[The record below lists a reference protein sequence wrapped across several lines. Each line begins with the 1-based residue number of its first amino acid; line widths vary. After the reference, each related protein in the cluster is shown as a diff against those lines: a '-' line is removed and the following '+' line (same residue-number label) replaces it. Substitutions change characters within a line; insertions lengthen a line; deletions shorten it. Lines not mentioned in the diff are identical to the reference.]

1 MNAFVD
7 YLNSMNNASGDTAAA
22 LAESQVLSEF
32 YKKIQIKRKL
42 GTYLA
47 NRIRSDEKLA
57 IVLTGHAGDGKTSIL
72 VQVLQELG
80 FLHPGEALAPEK
92 TYSNEELSLYAV
104 KDMSELSEDS
114 QIAFCRKALDAPRN
128 DMSSVIVSNTGPLLK
143 CLEQIRRE
151 QCQSEGRAFDEAET
165 INLQTRLLD
174 QLDKNLNQK
183 ITVGDYSFLMIN
195 IARVDN
201 VGFATD
207 ILDKILALDLWQPCQ
222 ECPKKAKCS
231 ICFNVMQLR
240 KNSERV
246 KAFINAFYRN
256 LYENDKRMTI
266 RQMMAQL
273 SFGITGNRS
282 CSDIKIGA
290 NPTILFDN
298 LFSNLFFGYRGIEE
312 IDHTDQI
319 QGIAYARN
327 LGLDSKGLGSDY
339 RLFVT
344 GDFTCFPSEIQE
356 LIQKQHGLFS
366 QRHINID
373 AEDREFSSEDYEYR
387 KAIRRAYIFFGDAN
401 ISGDN
406 DYPLFDEL
414 FGDGYGA
421 FVRIQNN
428 QANKTLLNTLGKT
441 ITEALYLEMTGTSSK
456 TAKEIP
462 LTIKRSDDSFQ
473 VIMLTTGYL
482 KKAKFKVKGIPVGN
496 EFEDR
501 DLKCDVVLEIDGDY
515 QFTLTLP
522 MIVYFGEL
530 ANGMIST
537 ICNPSLTHGI
547 SKLKANLI
555 KIAAEDTEEDEISII
570 VNRTD
575 EAKNM
580 KIQIE
585 DKLYFE

>member
-32 YKKIQIKRKL
+32 YEKIQIKRKL

-47 NRIRSDEKLA
+47 NRIQSGEKLS

-80 FLHPGEALAPEK
+80 FLHSGEALEPDK
-92 TYSNEELSLYAV
+92 TYSNGELSLYAV

-128 DMSSVIVSNTGPLLK
+128 SMSSVIVSNTGPLLK

-151 QCQSEGRAFDEAET
+151 QCQSEGVVFDETET
-165 INLQTRLLD
+165 ICLQTRLLD

-201 VGFATD
+201 VGFVTE
-207 ILDKILALDLWQPCQ
+207 ILDKILSQNLWHPCQ
-222 ECPKKAKCS
+222 ECPKKAKCP

-240 KNSERV
+240 NNSERV
-246 KAFINAFYRN
+246 NAFINAFYRN

-282 CSDIKIGA
+282 CSDIKISA
-290 NPTILFDN
+290 NSTILFDN
-298 LFSNLFFGYRGIEE
+298 LFSNLFFGFRGIHE
-312 IDHTDQI
+312 IEHTDQI

-344 GDFTCFPSEIQE
+344 GDFTDFPYDIQD
-356 LIQKQHGLFS
+356 LIQKQHRLFS

-373 AEDREFSSEDYEYR
+373 MEDREFASEDYEYR
-387 KAIRRAYIFFGDAN
+387 KAIRRAYIFFGGAN

-414 FGDGYGA
+414 FGVGYGA
-421 FVRIQNN
+421 YVQIQNN
-428 QANKTLLNTLGKT
+428 QANARLLNTLGKT

-473 VIMLTTGYL
+473 VVMLTTGYL
-482 KKAKFKVKGIPVGN
+482 KKAKFKVKGVPVSN

-501 DLKCDVVLEIDGDY
+501 DLKCDVILEIDGDY
-515 QFTLTLP
+515 KFTLTLP

-537 ICNPSLTHGI
+537 ISNPSLTHGI

-555 KIAAEDTEEDEISII
+555 KIAAEDTEDEEISII